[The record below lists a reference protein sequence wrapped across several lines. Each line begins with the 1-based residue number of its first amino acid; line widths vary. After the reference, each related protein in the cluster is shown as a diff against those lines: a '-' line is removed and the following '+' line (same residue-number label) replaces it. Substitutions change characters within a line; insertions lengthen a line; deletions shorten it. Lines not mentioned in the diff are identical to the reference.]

1 MMVVTMVMVAMAMAA
16 MAMATVVVTMAMS
29 VQQTRPYLGTVF
41 LVGDVP
47 LELVLQRLLVD
58 GHVQLYTPT
67 NHQWS
72 KLS

>member
-1 MMVVTMVMVAMAMAA
+1 MMVVTMVMVAMVAMA
-16 MAMATVVVTMAMS
+16 AMATVVVTMAMS